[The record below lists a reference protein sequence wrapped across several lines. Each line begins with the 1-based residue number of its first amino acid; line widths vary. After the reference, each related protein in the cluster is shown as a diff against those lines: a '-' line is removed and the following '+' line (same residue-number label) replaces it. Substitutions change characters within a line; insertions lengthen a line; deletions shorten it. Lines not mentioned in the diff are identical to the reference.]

1 MKLPRFGAI
10 TLLVQFSGLR
20 GLLAL
25 VFFSGPRKWAKI
37 AIFLILP
44 DPGRP
49 RDPKVESHTDPVVS
63 WDTVGGIRAL
73 VCPQGPPQAG
83 FGATKKRCLHRRA
96 RLAVGPT

>member
-1 MKLPRFGAI
+1 MKQSHFGG
-10 TLLVQFSGLR
+10 TSLLMRFSGLR

-25 VFFSGPRKWAKI
+25 VFFSGVRKWAKI
-37 AIFLILP
+37 AIFLIFP
-44 DPGRP
+44 DPGCP

-63 WDTVGGIRAL
+63 WDTAGGIRAL

-83 FGATKKRCLHRRA
+83 FGATKKRCWRRRA